1 MKQNQKMKGVK
12 KKNSWDYF
20 NDWVIFLFVT
30 LLPTQFGK
38 HFFFPFSYISG
49 VRVDYLSP
57 TLYVTDI
64 LALILIVLNIKVIL
78 KTLYSKF
85 YLPFRSPLNRG
96 TKEGILLFCILVINI
111 LFSLS
116 PPISLYWLLKI
127 VELCGIA
134 IIFAKKH
141 VDEKKLLAGFL
152 IGAAFTF
159 GLSLMQY
166 INKHTLQGIFY
177 YFGERALSLSTPGVA
192 KASLAGTEFL
202 RPYATFSHPNSMS
215 GFYLLLYFF
224 VLAYKPFS
232 RFFLTKHTLL
242 LLSALL
248 IFFSFSKIAILTFLL
263 LNTVYFLKQY
273 TLRGCRLCAIAR
285 ILTLFAVSLIFV
297 QANTDPLTIQKR
309 LELLRNALDIII
321 RFPIIGTGM
330 GAYLVAQKD
339 FVSRF
344 PLFFN
349 QPVHNIFLLYVAQL
363 GIIGGG
369 IIGILAVKNKTRKI
383 KQYTYVFCAVI
394 ITGLFDHYWLTLQQN
409 MIFLAVVG
417 GVLKLF

>member
-1 MKQNQKMKGVK
+1 MKQNQKMGSVK

-20 NDWVIFLFVT
+20 NDWIIFLFIT

-64 LALILIVLNIKVIL
+64 LAFILISLNIKIVL

-85 YLPFRSPLNRG
+85 YSPFRSPPIQE
-96 TKEGILLFCILVINI
+96 TKEGILLFCILIINI

-116 PPISLYWLLKI
+116 PLISFYWIFKVFEVLS
-127 VELCGIA
+127 VV
-134 IIFAKKH
+134 IIFSRGKWDDKKI
-141 VDEKKLLAGFL
+141 LAGFL
-152 IGAAFTF
+152 MGATFTF

-166 INKHTLQGIFY
+166 VNKHAIQGIFY
-177 YFGERALSLSTPGVA
+177 YFGERALVLSTPGVA

-202 RPYATFSHPNSMS
+202 RPYATFSHPNSMA
-215 GFYLLLYFF
+215 GFFLLVYFF

-232 RFFLTKHTLL
+232 RFFLAKHTLL
-242 LLSALL
+242 FLSTLL
-248 IFFSFSKIAILTFLL
+248 IFFSFSKVAIIIFLL
-263 LNTVYFLKQY
+263 LNSVYFLRRY
-273 TLRGCRLCAIAR
+273 TLHGCRPCMIAR
-285 ILTLFAVSLIFV
+285 ILTLFVVSFIFI

-321 RFPIIGTGM
+321 RFPIMGTGI
-330 GAYLVAQKD
+330 GAYLIAQKD
-339 FVSRF
+339 FVSKF

-349 QPVHNIFLLYVAQL
+349 QPVHNIFLLYTAQL

-369 IIGILAVKNKTRKI
+369 IVGILMVKNGKWKI
-383 KQYTYVFCAVI
+383 KQYVYVFSAVI
-394 ITGLFDHYWLTLQQN
+394 LTGLFDHYWLTLQQN
-409 MIFLAVVG
+409 ILLLAVVG